1 MTIEAPLRLCG
12 DFHCENVTYYFPHSK
27 PQQLVE
33 PKAFDVL
40 LQPNLL
46 SVLKINSPKT
56 VKVQSCSVILSY
68 CLSNL
73 TQNFKNVLSVDTLGK
88 TLIQILTE

>member
-1 MTIEAPLRLCG
+1 MKLSNTKLEHSVTIEAPLRLCG

-56 VKVQSCSVILSY
+56 VKDRLFSDI
-68 CLSNL
+68 
-73 TQNFKNVLSVDTLGK
+73 VLLFEQLNKKFQKRFVC
-88 TLIQILTE
+88 

>member
-56 VKVQSCSVILSY
+56 VKDRLFSDI
-68 CLSNL
+68 
-73 TQNFKNVLSVDTLGK
+73 VLLFEQLNTKFQKRFVC
-88 TLIQILTE
+88 

>member
-1 MTIEAPLRLCG
+1 MKLSNTKLEHSVTTEVPLRLCG

-33 PKAFDVL
+33 PKAFDVF

-56 VKVQSCSVILSY
+56 VKDRLFSDI
-68 CLSNL
+68 
-73 TQNFKNVLSVDTLGK
+73 VLLFEQLNTKFQKRFVC
-88 TLIQILTE
+88 